1 MSTGH
6 KAGVAACTARVPER
20 ASTRAQS
27 CLVNVSHAALAIS
40 VAGGGSGMCGC
51 GVWWC
56 AAPGGF
62 GWLIQPGDV
71 PAAVPGLW

>member
-1 MSTGH
+1 M
-6 KAGVAACTARVPER
+6 
-20 ASTRAQS
+20 
-27 CLVNVSHAALAIS
+27 
-40 VAGGGSGMCGC
+40 AGGGSGMCGC

-71 PAAVPGLW
+71 QAAVPGLW